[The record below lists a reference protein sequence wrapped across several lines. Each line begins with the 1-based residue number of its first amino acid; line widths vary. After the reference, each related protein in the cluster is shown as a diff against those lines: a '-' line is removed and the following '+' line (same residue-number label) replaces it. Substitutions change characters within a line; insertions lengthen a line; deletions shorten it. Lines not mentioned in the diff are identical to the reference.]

1 MVGSYCNDNK
11 PTVITSTNSKLF
23 LAWQRGTA
31 SNKFLA
37 TWKKV
42 ASRHSL
48 KKKDTLWEWEDIS
61 SLWCL
66 TVCLQLSAVPQSPSR
81 RPAAPPRTS
90 PASSVLDSPCFT
102 LLHCTEQ
109 GSTPTPAGTTSTTVR
124 STAPAQTTSPSRPST
139 RGSCPVGLAAAQPLV
154 GHNQSS
160 TYQKSLKCRDQSGRR
175 KWDDLLLRGS
185 KVSHSS
191 HHLGAF

>member
-1 MVGSYCNDNK
+1 MIGSYCNDNK
-11 PTVITSTNSKLF
+11 PTVITSSDSKLF

-66 TVCLQLSAVPQSPSR
+66 
-81 RPAAPPRTS
+81 
-90 PASSVLDSPCFT
+90 SVLLAVVCCATISLTATGSAATDIPSFLGTALLT
-102 LLHCTEQ
+102 LLY
-109 GSTPTPAGTTSTTVR
+109 S
-124 STAPAQTTSPSRPST
+124 
-139 RGSCPVGLAAAQPLV
+139 AAL
-154 GHNQSS
+154 
-160 TYQKSLKCRDQSGRR
+160 Y
-175 KWDDLLLRGS
+175 
-185 KVSHSS
+185 
-191 HHLGAF
+191 